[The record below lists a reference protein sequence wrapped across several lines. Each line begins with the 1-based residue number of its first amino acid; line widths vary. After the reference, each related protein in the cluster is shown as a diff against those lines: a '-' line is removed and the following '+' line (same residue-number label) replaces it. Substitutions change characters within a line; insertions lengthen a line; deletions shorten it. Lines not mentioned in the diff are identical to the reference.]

1 MVLHVQL
8 HHCLSLLPTLHGVVN
23 IEVKQ
28 IAKQNLYSWIFF
40 PSPLIRFHEHIVSPQ
55 ICTNYHVFKTYKLV
69 SIFSCT
75 FHCIS
80 TKVTLITLSPH
91 PFGLTFGNTIF
102 DNNLFQILGR
112 PIALPTNVLQGSI
125 IARDDILYYAGDF
138 CVMGILDPL
147 YCIIFGVWTFT
158 TLFNIYN
165 SISSKFS
172 SSCYQIVAWFSWLC
186 KLWVTMWFMFI
197 PALLLFLEKLN
208 CYISKSLQ

>member
-147 YCIIFGVWTFT
+147 YCIIFGV
-158 TLFNIYN
+158 
-165 SISSKFS
+165 
-172 SSCYQIVAWFSWLC
+172 
-186 KLWVTMWFMFI
+186 
-197 PALLLFLEKLN
+197 
-208 CYISKSLQ
+208 